1 MVLVVLVVLVGPPV
15 RVVYLL
21 DKVALNPDRHLNL
34 FHLLLRLIQVDLQV
48 RCRVL
53 PHRSHLDRRRVL
65 LLRFSYLILTSSIQY
80 S

>member
-34 FHLLLRLIQVDLQV
+34 FHLLLRLNLQVDLQV
-48 RCRVL
+48 RSRVL
-53 PHRSHLDRRRVL
+53 PHRSHLDRRRAL
-65 LLRFSYLILTSSIQY
+65 LTRFSCLILTS
-80 S
+80 